1 VAGLLTEPPC
11 NDEAVPG
18 SERALVVVAHRGPV
32 RFARRDGHVVAERHA
47 GGLVSA
53 LRDVARN
60 TDCMRWL
67 CAATSDEDRQV
78 AKRAGWSR
86 VPFGDGDASCL
97 VRMLDIDAQAHHD
110 FYAVI
115 ANPLLWFVQHDMWD
129 HALSPDIGAREWRAW
144 TDGYVAV
151 NEQFARALVD
161 RAAVP
166 SKSVVMVHDYHFYLL
181 PQMLRQRRPDL
192 FLHHFTHIPW
202 PQPDA
207 WRVLP
212 VDMRNAVFRGL
223 LGSDVVGFHTER
235 YVRNFMLGCQ
245 ELLGAHVDFRHQS
258 VRWDGRE
265 IAVRHYPISVD
276 EASLKELLESD
287 DVAAR
292 RAELASTR
300 PEKLILRVD
309 RTDPSKNIVRGFTAY
324 ARMLERH
331 PELHGRVGFLALL
344 QPSRQDVPQYEQY
357 LRRVHEIVAEV
368 NQRFARGGWQ
378 PIDLRLQ
385 DDLPSAIAA
394 YTLFDVLMVNPVFDG
409 MNLVAKEAMLAN
421 ESDGVLVLS
430 ENAGAHDEL
439 GAIALSVH
447 PFDVEQQANALYD
460 ALMMAPS
467 ERRTRHEVGADIVR
481 TNDLQK
487 WLQRQLA
494 DIELMRGA
502 PATR

>member
-1 VAGLLTEPPC
+1 
-11 NDEAVPG
+11 
-18 SERALVVVAHRGPV
+18 
-32 RFARRDGHVVAERHA
+32 
-47 GGLVSA
+47 
-53 LRDVARN
+53 
-60 TDCMRWL
+60 
-67 CAATSDEDRQV
+67 
-78 AKRAGWSR
+78 
-86 VPFGDGDASCL
+86 
-97 VRMLDIDAQAHHD
+97 
-110 FYAVI
+110 
-115 ANPLLWFVQHDMWD
+115 
-129 HALSPDIGAREWRAW
+129 
-144 TDGYVAV
+144 
-151 NEQFARALVD
+151 
-161 RAAVP
+161 
-166 SKSVVMVHDYHFYLL
+166 
-181 PQMLRQRRPDL
+181 
-192 FLHHFTHIPW
+192 
-202 PQPDA
+202 
-207 WRVLP
+207 
-212 VDMRNAVFRGL
+212 
-223 LGSDVVGFHTER
+223 
-235 YVRNFMLGCQ
+235 
-245 ELLGAHVDFRHQS
+245 
-258 VRWDGRE
+258 
-265 IAVRHYPISVD
+265 
-276 EASLKELLESD
+276 
-287 DVAAR
+287 
-292 RAELASTR
+292 
-300 PEKLILRVD
+300 LRVD